1 MPKPCPCVFC
11 HNPGR
16 TALPALVRV
25 TYERHAR
32 WAWLLCHEED
42 GTVLLQVT
50 EEAPH
55 TRYGY
60 ELRRY
65 TSLREA
71 AAGVV
76 PADVSD
82 AELRKMWGVKL
93 EDGTCVRLDK
103 FKVYGHA
110 TVMPTSHGRK
120 AKCTNFE
127 LTTTTTAVRKRVR
140 SPPAAAAARAPAA
153 AAAAAAP
160 AIPLPVT
167 EAYDLGGD
175 PEHVAEI
182 LEARPEWD
190 QETVEE
196 LLRWGAKPRL
206 VRVARV
212 VEHVHYKTACCVFV
226 QPTGRTV
233 ENIWL
238 PFGTLLLEY
247 PEHVR
252 QLP

>member
-1 MPKPCPCVFC
+1 MPKACQCVFC
-11 HNPGR
+11 YHPGQ

-32 WAWLLCHEED
+32 WAWLLCHEKD

-55 TRYGY
+55 TRQGY

-71 AAGVV
+71 SAGVV

-82 AELRKMWGVKL
+82 AELYKKWGVKL
-93 EDGTCVRLDK
+93 EDGTCVRLDQ

-110 TVMPTSHGRK
+110 TVMPTRNGHR

-127 LTTTTTAVRKRVR
+127 MSTTTVRKRVR
-140 SPPAAAAARAPAA
+140 SPPDARAPA
-153 AAAAAAP
+153 
-160 AIPLPVT
+160 IPMPVT
-167 EAYDLGGD
+167 DAYDLGGD
-175 PEHVAEI
+175 PDHVAEI

-238 PFGTLLLEY
+238 PLGTLILEY
-247 PEHVR
+247 PDHVR